1 MEFSSSNFKLAFS
14 LWSTIW
20 LHVRW
25 YSKGYRLNI
34 SILNCPN
41 IIHIFPLNSNHFCHN
56 KTFDEMFSYRFSS
69 KVVNPTV
76 QVCSCSKLG
85 RHIAYRW
92 PDYATTGLKCLFASV
107 ISFSIII
114 VPIIKVWLPNIT
126 WIGIWNKLSQICILI
141 MVDCVPITCNGCL
154 M

>member
-1 MEFSSSNFKLAFS
+1 M
-14 LWSTIW
+14 IW

-25 YSKGYRLNI
+25 YSKGYRPI
-34 SILNCPN
+34 TSILKYPLKIHRCPFYFN
-41 IIHIFPLNSNHFCHN
+41 YSCYNE
-56 KTFDEMFSYRFSS
+56 TYDEIFSYRFSS

-92 PDYATTGLKCLFASV
+92 PDYATTGLKRLLASV
-107 ISFSIII
+107 ISFPIIV

-126 WIGIWNKLSQICILI
+126 WISIWNKLSKICILI
-141 MVDCVPITCNGCL
+141 MVDCVPITYKGCL

>member
-25 YSKGYRLNI
+25 YSKEYRLNT

-41 IIHIFPLNSNHFCHN
+41 KIHICPFNHFCHN
-56 KTFDEMFSYRFSS
+56 KTYDEISSYRFSS

-85 RHIAYRW
+85 CHIAYRW
-92 PDYATTGLKCLFASV
+92 PDYATTGLKRLLASV
-107 ISFSIII
+107 ISFPIIV

-126 WIGIWNKLSQICILI
+126 WISIWNKLSKICILI
-141 MVDCVPITCNGCL
+141 MVDSVPIT
-154 M
+154 

>member
-1 MEFSSSNFKLAFS
+1 MDFFSCNYKLTFS
-14 LWSTIW
+14 LWSMIW
-20 LHVRW
+20 LLRHYFN
-25 YSKGYRLNI
+25 YSCYNE
-34 SILNCPN
+34 
-41 IIHIFPLNSNHFCHN
+41 
-56 KTFDEMFSYRFSS
+56 TYDEIFSYRFSS

-107 ISFSIII
+107 ISFPIIV

-126 WIGIWNKLSQICILI
+126 WISIWNKLSKICILI
-141 MVDCVPITCNGCL
+141 MVDCVPITYKGCL

>member
-25 YSKGYRLNI
+25 YSKGYRPNT
-34 SILNCPN
+34 SILNSQN
-41 IIHIFPLNSNHFCHN
+41 KIHICPFYSCYNE
-56 KTFDEMFSYRFSS
+56 TYAEIFSYRFSS
-69 KVVNPTV
+69 KVINPTV

-92 PDYATTGLKCLFASV
+92 PDYATTGLKRLLASV
-107 ISFSIII
+107 ISFPIIV

-126 WIGIWNKLSQICILI
+126 WISIWNKLSKICILI
-141 MVDCVPITCNGCL
+141 MVDCVPITYKGCL